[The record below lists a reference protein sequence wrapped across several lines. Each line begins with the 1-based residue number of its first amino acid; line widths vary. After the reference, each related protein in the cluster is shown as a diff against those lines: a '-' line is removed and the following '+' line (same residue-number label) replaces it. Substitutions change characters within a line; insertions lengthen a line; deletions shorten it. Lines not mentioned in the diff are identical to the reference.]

1 VEVPLTKE
9 VTIGRLDLDS
19 ASFPDIDLT
28 RDDALDK
35 GSSRR
40 QAKITRH
47 GHQVFIED
55 LQHQRRRCT
64 IMLYELSLVAVAV
77 ILIAALFIAAFVAS

>member
-9 VTIGRLDLDS
+9 RTIGRLDLDS

-35 GSSRR
+35 GGSRR
-40 QAKITRH
+40 QAKITWH
-47 GHQVFIED
+47 GHEVFIED
-55 LQHQRRRCT
+55 LGSMRGGDT
-64 IMLYELSLVAVAV
+64 P
-77 ILIAALFIAAFVAS
+77 